1 MNVNTTLK
9 SIARRLPIVGG
20 LVAERDALLKSFGI
34 APPGHF
40 YSPIASLA
48 EVTKDEAIIFGPLP
62 RTIAGIE
69 LREAEQMALLDTFA
83 DFYATQPFYA
93 QKTEGLRYWFEN
105 PAYSYSDAIMLHCMI
120 RHLRPRRIIEIGSGH
135 SSCVTLD
142 TNERFFG
149 DSIATT
155 FIEPYPELLLSL
167 VTPRDRERIKLIPMR
182 LQDVPLSEF
191 EALESG
197 DILFVDSTHVS
208 KVGSDVNRLFFDV
221 LPALRAGV
229 HVHIHDVF
237 YPFEYPKEW
246 IYGGRSW
253 SELYLLRAF
262 LQYNEAF
269 RIVLMNTFL
278 EHFHEAFFRERMPLC
293 LENLGGSIWLRKQ
306 V

>member
-1 MNVNTTLK
+1 
-9 SIARRLPIVGG
+9 
-20 LVAERDALLKSFGI
+20 
-34 APPGHF
+34 
-40 YSPIASLA
+40 
-48 EVTKDEAIIFGPLP
+48 
-62 RTIAGIE
+62 
-69 LREAEQMALLDTFA
+69 
-83 DFYATQPFYA
+83 
-93 QKTEGLRYWFEN
+93 
-105 PAYSYSDAIMLHCMI
+105 MI

-262 LQYNEAF
+262 LQYNEPF